1 MMTSLLF
8 LWLYIYYIEA
18 VHRYYEGKRREFT
31 DKKPERQEQVKRN
44 KQATK
49 HYLRKKQ
56 VCPLHC
62 SNIAIATLFC
72 NNYIDTIIQLYLMR
86 SKELKDKETKYW
98 DEVPVDAMSSETDG
112 EDNGEKVMV
121 RHSPSWRSESEYF

>member
-8 LWLYIYYIEA
+8 LWHYIYYIEA

-31 DKKPERQEQVKRN
+31 DKIPKRQEQVKRN

-56 VCPLHC
+56 VCP
-62 SNIAIATLFC
+62 STAVTL
-72 NNYIDTIIQLYLMR
+72 L
-86 SKELKDKETKYW
+86 
-98 DEVPVDAMSSETDG
+98 
-112 EDNGEKVMV
+112 
-121 RHSPSWRSESEYF
+121 